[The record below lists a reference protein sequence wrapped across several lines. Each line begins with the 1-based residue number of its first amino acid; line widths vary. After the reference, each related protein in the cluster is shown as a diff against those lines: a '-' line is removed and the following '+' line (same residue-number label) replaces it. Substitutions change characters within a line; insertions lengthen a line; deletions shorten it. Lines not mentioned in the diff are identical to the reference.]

1 MELLAGGRA
10 SRALAEWAT
19 KFWRS
24 GRMLIPTWEVW
35 RATGRVLHELRR
47 RGAGSA
53 GLTNDALI
61 AMTAR
66 TEGLRV
72 FTRNGRDFAR
82 IAAIEPF
89 ELEIVT

>member
-1 MELLAGGRA
+1 MELLAGAGA
-10 SRALAEWAT
+10 SRGLADWTT

-35 RATGRVLHELRR
+35 RITARVLRELRR
-47 RGAGSA
+47 RGTGSA
-53 GLTNDALI
+53 ALTNDALI

-72 FTRNGRDFAR
+72 FTRNERDFAR

-89 ELEIVT
+89 DLEIVT